1 MPKGKSTRAPAAPTT
16 IPDALIESRVT
27 FAPKARSVRPAKP
40 AAMPSIFTVGDV
52 LNDTYEIRRVLGSG
66 ANGQVFEAH
75 DKLLNRRVAIKAA
88 WPTTHA
94 ALGPMLR
101 KEAQALA
108 ALRHPA
114 IVSIHA
120 MSVHEGTEYFVMENV
135 LGVTLDEHLKRR
147 KGEKMPLLEAL
158 DVLVSLAEGLA
169 AVHRAGIAHR
179 DVKPSNVMLAP
190 GNRVVLM
197 DLGLVLPEFEP
208 TSSIAKGTPNY
219 MAPESILGVIEP
231 GDAHLVD
238 TYALGCLAYLLACGK
253 LPYEAKTT
261 IAVAQKHVEDPVP
274 PLGDDA
280 PPKLAALVG
289 EMLAKDPLARPQQLE
304 SVSFRLRAIRSAQSS
319 APQHAAEKFSVLVV
333 DDDKDIAKLV
343 KMTVRAAVP
352 SADVT
357 IATSAKQALEIVR
370 ASPPHLLFL
379 DIQMPDMNGVE
390 LYMVLRAERLAER
403 TTIVAASAAAKRADV
418 ELMYSLGVARFLEK
432 GAGFR
437 ADVAAVTKEIFEV
450 SSAT

>member
-1 MPKGKSTRAPAAPTT
+1 S
-16 IPDALIESRVT
+16 ESRPSHR
-27 FAPKARSVRPAKP
+27 PKPKSVRPAKP
-40 AAMPSIFTVGDV
+40 GLMPPIFAVGDV
-52 LNDTYEIRRVLGSG
+52 LSDAYEIRRALGSG

-75 DKLLNRRVAIKAA
+75 DRLLNRRVAIKAA
-88 WPTTHA
+88 WPTLSR
-94 ALGPMLR
+94 LGPMLR
-101 KEAQALA
+101 KEGQALA

-114 IVSIHA
+114 IVSIYA
-120 MSVHEGTEYFVMENV
+120 MGVHEGTEYFVMENV

-147 KGEKMPLLEAL
+147 GEKMPLLEAL

-208 TSSIAKGTPNY
+208 TSPVAKGTPNY

-238 TYALGCLAYLLACGK
+238 TYALGVLAFLLTCGK
-253 LPYEAKTT
+253 LPFEAKTT
-261 IAVAQKHVEDPVP
+261 LAVAQKHVEDPVP
-274 PLGDDA
+274 ALGDGA

-304 SVSFRLRAIRSAQSS
+304 SVSFRLRAIRSALNV
-319 APQHAAEKFSVLVV
+319 PQEPDAKFRVLVV

-343 KMTVRAAVP
+343 KMTVRASLP
-352 SADVT
+352 SADVVV
-357 IATSAKQALEIVR
+357 ASSAKQALDVVR

-403 TTIVAASAAAKRADV
+403 TTIVAASAAAKPADV
-418 ELMYSLGVARFLEK
+418 ELLYSLGVARFLEK
-432 GAGFR
+432 GAAFR
-437 ADVAAVTKEIFEV
+437 AGVAAVAKEIFEAHWV
-450 SSAT
+450 A

>member
-1 MPKGKSTRAPAAPTT
+1 MAKGKTTRAPAPPT
-16 IPDALIESRVT
+16 IPDALRTSQ
-27 FAPKARSVRPAKP
+27 APRPRTRPPKP
-40 AAMPSIFTVGDV
+40 APMPAIFAVGDV
-52 LNDTYEIRRVLGSG
+52 LSDTYEIRRVLGSG

-88 WPTTHA
+88 WPA
-94 ALGPMLR
+94 MASLGPMLR

-108 ALRHPA
+108 ALRHSA

-120 MSVHEGTEYFVMENV
+120 MNVHEGTEYFVMENV

-238 TYALGCLAYLLACGK
+238 TYALGVLAFLLIEGK
-253 LPYEAKTT
+253 LPFEGKTT
-261 IAVAQKHVEDPVP
+261 IAVAQKHVEDPAP
-274 PLGDDA
+274 PLDA
-280 PPKLAALVG
+280 GVPPKLAALVA

-304 SVSFRLRAIRSAQSS
+304 SVSFRLRAIRSALTTTPRE
-319 APQHAAEKFSVLVV
+319 AREKFCVLVV

-343 KMTVRAAVP
+343 KMSVRAAVP

-357 IATSAKQALEIVR
+357 VATSAKQALEIVR
-370 ASPPHLLFL
+370 ASAPHLLFL

-403 TTIVAASAAAKRADV
+403 TTIVAASAAAKPADV
-418 ELMYSLGVARFLEK
+418 ELLYSLGVARFLEK
-432 GAGFR
+432 GARFR
-437 ADVAAVTKEIFEV
+437 TAIAAVAIEIHEAQV
-450 SSAT
+450 TA

>member
-1 MPKGKSTRAPAAPTT
+1 MPKVKTTRAPAAPT
-16 IPDALIESRVT
+16 IPDALIESRVSL
-27 FAPKARSVRPAKP
+27 APKARSVRPAKP
-40 AAMPSIFTVGDV
+40 APMPAIFAAGDV
-52 LNDTYEIRRVLGSG
+52 LNDAYEIRRTLGSG

-88 WPTTHA
+88 WPSMA

-114 IVSIHA
+114 IVSIYA
-120 MSVHEGTEYFVMENV
+120 MNMHEGTEYFVMENV

-147 KGEKMPLLEAL
+147 KGEKLPLPEAL

-208 TSSIAKGTPNY
+208 TSPIAKGTPNY

-231 GDAHLVD
+231 GGAHLVD
-238 TYALGCLAYLLACGK
+238 TYALGVLAFLLTCGK
-253 LPYEAKTT
+253 LPFEGKST
-261 IAVAQKHVEDPVP
+261 IAVAQKHVEDPAP
-274 PLGDDA
+274 PLGDDV
-280 PPKLAALVG
+280 PPKLASLVG

-304 SVSFRLRAIRSAQSS
+304 SVSFRLRAIRNALTTTHRES
-319 APQHAAEKFSVLVV
+319 AEKFGVLVV

-357 IATSAKQALEIVR
+357 VATSAKQALDLVR
-370 ASPPHLLFL
+370 ASAPRLLFL

-403 TTIVAASAAAKRADV
+403 TTIVAASAAAKPADV
-418 ELMYSLGVARFLEK
+418 ELLYSLGVARFLEK

-437 ADVAAVTKEIFEV
+437 AAVGAVTKEIFEV

>member
-1 MPKGKSTRAPAAPTT
+1 MRKGKTVPPT
-16 IPDALIESRVT
+16 IPDALRERASQIPR
-27 FAPKARSVRPAKP
+27 ARPRTARPPKP
-40 AAMPSIFTVGDV
+40 APLPAIFAVADV
-52 LNDTYEIRRVLGSG
+52 LSETYEIRRVLGSG
-66 ANGQVFEAH
+66 TNGQVFEAH

-88 WPTTHA
+88 WPA
-94 ALGPMLR
+94 QPALGAMLR

-114 IVSIHA
+114 IVSIYA
-120 MSVHEGTEYFVMENV
+120 MNVHHGTEYFVMENV
-135 LGVTLDEHLKRR
+135 LGVTLDEDLKRR
-147 KGEKMPLLEAL
+147 QGEKMPLLEAL

-208 TSSIAKGTPNY
+208 TSPIAKGTPNY
-219 MAPESILGVIEP
+219 MAPESILGAIEP

-238 TYALGCLAYLLACGK
+238 TYALGVLAYLLTCGK

-274 PLGDDA
+274 PLDGDA

-304 SVSFRLRAIRSAQSS
+304 SVSFRLRAIRSALT
-319 APQHAAEKFSVLVV
+319 APVAPAEKFGVLVV
-333 DDDKDIAKLV
+333 DDDRDIAKLV
-343 KMTVRAAVP
+343 KMTVRAALP
-352 SADVT
+352 TADVN
-357 IATSAKQALEIVR
+357 IATSAKQALEMIR
-370 ASPPHLLFL
+370 TSPPHLLFL

-403 TTIVAASAAAKRADV
+403 TTIVAASAAAKPADV
-418 ELMYSLGVARFLEK
+418 ELLYSLGVARFLEK
-432 GAGFR
+432 GARFR
-437 ADVAAVTKEIFEV
+437 ADIAAVAKEIREAHSV
-450 SSAT
+450 A